1 MVTLYGFQSPF
12 LDQESPVV
20 KEPVPELT
28 MPPKKEEKSK
38 EEIMAEREAKKA
50 EKAAK
55 KTAAKG

>member
-1 MVTLYGFQSPF
+1 MLNDFLSTF
-12 LDQESPVV
+12 LDQEQESPVA
-20 KEPVPELT
+20 KEPDPELT